1 MIPIKDT
8 IQSRS
13 FPLVTWLLIIAN
25 VLVFVLIELPLGQTQ
40 LNRLISIY
48 GVTPNLCA
56 APILNGI
63 STASIPGLG
72 TLFQGC
78 AIPLLTSM
86 FLHGGWVHIIG
97 NMWVLIIF
105 GDNVEDRLGS
115 MRFLVFYLIC
125 GVASGLTQ
133 AFIAP
138 ASQVPAIGASGA
150 IAGVLAAYVVF
161 FPRARVVTFIPL
173 FILPWFVNIPALV
186 FIAIWFLLQ
195 FFSGLL
201 ALSGAASGGV
211 AYWAHVGGFVC
222 GLLLVW
228 IFAGGSKNR
237 PKVYPDEYH
246 PW

>member
-8 IQSRS
+8 IHSRS
-13 FPLVTWLLIIAN
+13 FPVVTWLLVIVNA
-25 VLVFVLIELPLGQTQ
+25 LVFVLIELPLGQNQ
-40 LNRLISIY
+40 LNRLIATY
-48 GVTPNLCA
+48 GVTPSLCA
-56 APILNGI
+56 APILKGL
-63 STASIPGLG
+63 SVASFPGLG

-105 GDNVEDRLGS
+105 GDNVEDRMGS
-115 MRFLVFYLIC
+115 IPYLIFYLIC
-125 GVASGLTQ
+125 GVVSGLTQ

-138 ASQVPAIGASGA
+138 NSQVPAIGASGA
-150 IAGVLAAYVVF
+150 IAGILAAYLVF
-161 FPRARVVTFIPL
+161 FPTARVVTFIPL

-186 FIAIWFLLQ
+186 FIVIWFLLQ
-195 FFSGLL
+195 FFSGVL
-201 ALSGAASGGV
+201 ALGGAASGGV
-211 AYWAHVGGFVC
+211 AYWAHVGGFIS

-228 IFAGGSKNR
+228 LFAGRSRNR
-237 PKVYPDEYH
+237 PRSYPDEYY

>member
-8 IQSRS
+8 IHSRS
-13 FPLVTWLLIIAN
+13 FPIVNWLLIIVN

-40 LNRLISIY
+40 LNQLISTY

-56 APILNGI
+56 APLLKGL

-72 TLFQGC
+72 VLFNGC
-78 AIPLLTSM
+78 AIPLITSM
-86 FLHGGWVHIIG
+86 FLHGGWLHIIG

-105 GDNVEDRLGS
+105 GDNVEDRMGS
-115 MRFLVFYLIC
+115 LPYLLFYLIC
-125 GVASGLTQ
+125 GIISGLTQ

-138 ASQVPAIGASGA
+138 SSQLPAIGASGA

-161 FPRARVVTFIPL
+161 FPGARVVTLVPL
-173 FILPWFVNIPALV
+173 FILGWFVNIPALV
-186 FIAIWFLLQ
+186 FVAIWFLIQ
-195 FFSGLL
+195 FFSGVL
-201 ALSGAASGGV
+201 ALGGAASGGV
-211 AYWAHVGGFVC
+211 AYWAHVGGFIC

-228 IFAGGSKNR
+228 VFAGRSRNQ
-237 PKVYPDEYH
+237 PTSYPDEYH

>member
-8 IQSRS
+8 IHSRT
-13 FPLVTWLLIIAN
+13 FPLITWLLVITN
-25 VLVFVLIELPLGQTQ
+25 VLVFVLIELPLGETQ
-40 LNRLISIY
+40 LNQLIGIY
-48 GVTPNLCA
+48 GVTPSLCA
-56 APILNGI
+56 APILKGV
-63 STASIPGLG
+63 SAASIPGLG
-72 TLFQGC
+72 VLFQGC
-78 AIPLLTSM
+78 AIPLITSM

-105 GDNVEDRLGS
+105 GDNVEDRMGS
-115 MRFLVFYLIC
+115 IRFLLFYLIC
-125 GVASGLTQ
+125 GVMSGLTQ

-138 ASQVPAIGASGA
+138 ASQIPAIGASGA
-150 IAGVLAAYVVF
+150 IAGVLAAYMVF

-195 FFSGLL
+195 FFSGVL
-201 ALSGAASGGV
+201 AVGGAASGGV
-211 AYWAHVGGFVC
+211 AYWAHVGGFIS

-228 IFAGGSKNR
+228 LFAGRSNNR
-237 PKVYPDEYH
+237 PKSYPDEYY